1 MNLFCSFNIEI
12 DLFVCVFL
20 FTDTGT
26 AGPGMIITLH
36 ADLDLFQDQFH
47 HPLMREIIGQTRSP
61 QGIPD
66 PFQGL
71 FLHARRG
78 ITGQTT
84 GPQAREGMVV
94 VPVYDEPSRSPSP
107 RGNGRSPSRSH
118 SRSYRYV
125 PFSLSFCLDG
135 KYEIHDLSG
144 SGAVVYP

>member
-1 MNLFCSFNIEI
+1 
-12 DLFVCVFL
+12 
-20 FTDTGT
+20 
-26 AGPGMIITLH
+26 MIITLH

-94 VPVYDEPSRSPSP
+94 VPVMRGGALFLRTEYIKGDIDATGKLPCTSRLDQYSH
-107 RGNGRSPSRSH
+107 GENGDS
-118 SRSYRYV
+118 
-125 PFSLSFCLDG
+125 
-135 KYEIHDLSG
+135 DLRFALNNMATMG
-144 SGAVVYP
+144 G